1 MWLCSIWRGA
11 EAQRAAD
18 AGALAGAKML
28 VDIGVTTDPCNS
40 ALATTAQAL
49 AQTQAQNVAAQD
61 LVAGPAPSAKA
72 TFPNGTQTSRT
83 ALGPVAFQIN
93 PQVKVVVTRQNL
105 PIFFARSGI
114 RDSHFP
120 ALRQADDSAEL

>member
-1 MWLCSIWRGA
+1 MARA

-49 AQTQAQNVAAQD
+49 AQTQGQNVAAQD
-61 LVAGPAPSAKA
+61 LVAGQAPSATA
-72 TFPNGTQTSRT
+72 TISGRSPDVLQRAGAGGVPNQPAGEGSRD
-83 ALGPVAFQIN
+83 APEPAYLFCAQ
-93 PQVKVVVTRQNL
+93 
-105 PIFFARSGI
+105 
-114 RDSHFP
+114 RDP
-120 ALRQADDSAEL
+120 